1 MAETLGIVD
10 VVWRGQNI
18 DAERGAKFKLPGI
31 KLNPVVT
38 GRNVHSSGE
47 YEAGEVTA
55 TIPLKRGQKLGDVI
69 GTTRTGELQYVCD
82 SGQSYTAPEA
92 FLTNRPEMTGGEGG
106 KIELKW
112 VFGECEEL
120 LNG

>member
-18 DAERGAKFKLPGI
+18 DAER
-31 KLNPVVT
+31 
-38 GRNVHSSGE
+38 
-47 YEAGEVTA
+47 
-55 TIPLKRGQKLGDVI
+55 QW
-69 GTTRTGELQYVCD
+69 
-82 SGQSYTAPEA
+82 YTAPEA